1 MGVNRY
7 MELTQVN
14 AIPRND
20 SIERYQAL
28 FSHNTECVLE
38 FDLYGNLIQ
47 GNPLVEKICG
57 YSIEELK
64 LNGAASIVVPEC
76 MDKKILHTKRV
87 VNGDP
92 QEYEIS
98 IFHKNGNKI
107 DINVKMIPVFVDNQL
122 VGIFEII
129 KDLTESKKIEEY
141 LRTSDK
147 ISVVGQLAAGIA
159 HEIRNPLTTIKGFIQ
174 LAKLNLGENYTNILL
189 SEIDRINLIVSEFL
203 ILSKPHDL
211 QYKSKDLK
219 GIIINV
225 INFLVPQTNLRN
237 IQFTINDYP
246 LPVMVNCEENQLK
259 QVFINLFK
267 NAIES
272 MPQGGHIHVN
282 IKKMSNGNA
291 SVIILDEGCG
301 IPQHQVKRL
310 GEPFFTTKEEG
321 TGLGF
326 MICKKIIDN
335 HGGSI
340 MVESELNK
348 GTSVHI
354 VIPSLSETDTLELTS
369 M

>member
-1 MGVNRY
+1 MSYFLKKSFITGVKSF
-7 MELTQVN
+7 MELTQGN
-14 AIPRND
+14 GKTKND

-28 FSHNTECVLE
+28 FSHNAECVLD
-38 FDLYGNLIQ
+38 FDLNGNLIQ

-64 LNGAASIVVPEC
+64 LIGAASIVVPEC

-107 DINVKMIPVFVDNQL
+107 DINVKMIPVFVDNKL

-141 LRTSDK
+141 LRKADK
-147 ISVVGQLAAGIA
+147 ISVIGQLAAGIA

-174 LAKLNLGENYTNILL
+174 LAKSKLGEDYTDILL

-211 QYKSKDLK
+211 QFKPKDLK
-219 GIIINV
+219 DIIINV

-237 IQFTINDYP
+237 IQFSINDYP
-246 LPVMVNCEENQLK
+246 FPVMVNCEENQLK

-272 MPQGGHIHVN
+272 MPLGGQIHVN
-282 IKKMSNGNA
+282 INKVRNENV
-291 SVIILDEGCG
+291 SVIIQDEGCG
-301 IPQHQVKRL
+301 IPQDQIERL

-326 MICKKIIDN
+326 MK
-335 HGGSI
+335 GSDL
-340 MVESELNK
+340 VK
-348 GTSVHI
+348 HT
-354 VIPSLSETDTLELTS
+354 
-369 M
+369 

>member
-1 MGVNRY
+1 
-7 MELTQVN
+7 MERTQGN
-14 AIPRND
+14 GKTKND

-38 FDLYGNLIQ
+38 FDLNGNLIQ

-64 LNGAASIVVPEC
+64 LIGAASIVVPEC
-76 MDKKILHTKRV
+76 MDKKMVHTKKV

-141 LRTSDK
+141 LRRADK
-147 ISVVGQLAAGIA
+147 VSVIGQLAAGIA

-174 LAKLNLGENYTNILL
+174 LAKSNLGEDYTNILL
-189 SEIDRINLIVSEFL
+189 SEIDRINLIVSEFM

-211 QYKSKDLK
+211 QFKQKDLK
-219 GIIINV
+219 DIIINV

-272 MPQGGHIHVN
+272 MPQGGQIHVN
-282 IKKMSNGNA
+282 MNKMSNEKV
-291 SVIILDEGCG
+291 SVIIKDEGCG
-301 IPQHQVKRL
+301 IPQHEVERL

-326 MICKKIIDN
+326 MICNKIIDN

-340 MVESELNK
+340 MVESDLNK

-354 VIPSLSETDTLELTS
+354 IIPSLSETN
-369 M
+369 